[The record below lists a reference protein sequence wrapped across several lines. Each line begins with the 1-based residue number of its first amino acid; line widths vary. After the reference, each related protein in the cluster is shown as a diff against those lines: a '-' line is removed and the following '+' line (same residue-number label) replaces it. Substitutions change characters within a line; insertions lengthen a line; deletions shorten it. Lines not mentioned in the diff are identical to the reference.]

1 MQGITLTIGKN
12 MSEPNV
18 LDVEYKIY
26 DQNTHA
32 LLIVRES
39 PDCPGITE
47 IVMQEEDDRK
57 EHKYGAHVTC
67 DDRDLPLLITAL
79 QRRLVDTQK

>member
-1 MQGITLTIGKN
+1 MTKN
-12 MSEPNV
+12 C

-26 DQNTHA
+26 DESTRA

-47 IVMQEEDDRK
+47 LVMQEETDRK
-57 EHKYGAHVTC
+57 DHKYGTHITIN
-67 DDRDLPLLITAL
+67 DDDLPLLIEAL
-79 QRRLVDTQK
+79 QRRLKDAESRDDS

>member
-1 MQGITLTIGKN
+1 MTKN
-12 MSEPNV
+12 C

-26 DQNTHA
+26 DESTRA

-47 IVMQEEDDRK
+47 LVMQEEEDRK
-57 EHKYGAHVTC
+57 AHKYGTHITIN
-67 DDRDLPLLITAL
+67 DDDLPLLIEAL
-79 QRRLVDTQK
+79 QRRLKDAETRDDS

>member
-1 MQGITLTIGKN
+1 MDTTN
-12 MSEPNV
+12 T

-26 DQNTHA
+26 DQSTRA

-47 IVMQEEDDRK
+47 LVMQEEDDRK
-57 EHKYGAHVTC
+57 DHKYGAHITC
-67 DDRDLPLLITAL
+67 DDRDLPLLIEAL
-79 QRRLVDTQK
+79 QRRLADTQK